1 MKTNRIQWV
10 VTKVPKN
17 HRDWLTSIPGCAVA
31 EIQLGTLPMF
41 SVKSAFDKA
50 DICWIEAVYSLD
62 ILRAIIKFIHEN
74 PTKSLVIYSDRRPNQ
89 CIQQYLNIIS
99 CNM

>member
-17 HRDWLTSIPGCAVA
+17 HRDWLMAIPGCAVA
-31 EIQLGTLPMF
+31 EIELGVLPMQ
-41 SVKSAFDKA
+41 SIKAAFDKA
-50 DICWIEAVYSLD
+50 DICWIESIYNLD
-62 ILRAIIKFIHEN
+62 VLRVMIKYVIDN
-74 PTKSLVIYSDRRPNQ
+74 PTKSLVIYSDHRPRK
-89 CIQQYLNIIS
+89 CLEQYLNIIS